1 MKSASKI
8 FILDS
13 SFCTDLPLDLIISQL
28 IFAFAKRCLNAVPTA
43 SLDCL
48 KQNKTNFH
56 LKMSFPKLIPLAFY
70 YFYISNFVRY
80 R

>member
-48 KQNKTNFH
+48 NQNKTKSCFTKIKFRYAAKLKTSQVSFAH
-56 LKMSFPKLIPLAFY
+56 LLI
-70 YFYISNFVRY
+70 V
-80 R
+80 